1 LFVGVPLAEEG
12 NSMGTSNGHVY
23 WDEQAGFWV
32 GTVELERG
40 LDGKRRKKRVRAK
53 TEKEAKLRL
62 RRVNEALAEGKNVV
76 STRGST
82 KAWLEWWSSG
92 PLLREVQA
100 STAVD
105 YQNVLRYY
113 VIPHIGAVPLDK
125 LSPLHVEHMMQE
137 LEAQGLAPRT
147 VARARTTLRRALSQA
162 QKYGR
167 VERNVAELVDAPR
180 AGGHKTSDALSA
192 AEAEAVMEA
201 AHGDRLEALAVLVLM
216 VGLRKGE
223 ALALRWDDIDLKA
236 GTLKVRE
243 SKTKSGIRSV
253 ALPSRVVAA
262 LREHGKRQRRERV
275 ASTFWGDPELVFTS
289 TIGTELD
296 GRNVLRWWHEL
307 TIRAGVGRRRFHAS
321 RHTAATLMLNAGVPL
336 EVVSKT
342 LGHAGLAIT
351 SDIYA
356 KVGTKLQRQAAE
368 AMDELFS

>member
-1 LFVGVPLAEEG
+1 MSPAK
-12 NSMGTSNGHVY
+12 GHVY
-23 WDEQAGFWV
+23 FDERAGFWV

-62 RRVNEALAEGKNVV
+62 RRVNEALAEGRNVV

-125 LSPLHVEHMMQE
+125 LSPLHVENMMQK
-137 LEAQGLAPRT
+137 LEEQGLAPRT
-147 VARARTTLRRALSQA
+147 VARARTTLRRALGQA

-167 VERNVAELVDAPR
+167 VERNVAAFIDPPR
-180 AGGHKTSDALSA
+180 QGEAKTSDALSA
-192 AEAEAVMEA
+192 PEADAVMQA
-201 AHGDRLEALAVLVLM
+201 ANGDRLEALAVLVLM

-243 SKTKSGIRSV
+243 SKTKSGIRTV
-253 ALPSRVVAA
+253 ALPSKVVAA

-275 ASTFWGDPELVFTS
+275 AATFWGDPELVFTS
-289 TIGTELD
+289 AVGTELD
-296 GRNVLRWWHEL
+296 GRNVLRWWHDL

-336 EVVSKT
+336 EVVSAT

-356 KVGTKLQRQAAE
+356 KVGPKLQRQAAD
-368 AMDELFS
+368 AMDELFR